1 MLMKSFIGADSVDWR
16 LAVNKQMSWLDNRW
30 PTEYLL
36 IVWLIAESTDF
47 FNSVQDAFSPIIFGR
62 PFLHT
67 VGAEIS
73 LPKERVFIKC
83 VGEIL

>member
-1 MLMKSFIGADSVDWR
+1 
-16 LAVNKQMSWLDNRW
+16 MSWSDNRW

-36 IVWLIAESTDF
+36 IGRLIAESTDF
-47 FNSVQDAFSPIIFGR
+47 FNGVQDAFSPIIFGR

-83 VGEIL
+83 VGEILKFKFSKFTNKHLEK